1 MNELISKGIL
11 RIPHSILRISILVFI
26 IYFVYGQFTFKV
38 GGEGTSANYF
48 FVLIPIYYIIKEMK
62 LFLPHKDLLLVMLCF
77 CTLFFLASAIQI
89 EYWDIFHRKLIS
101 FLLFFTA
108 FIFAFIR
115 VDNHM
120 ITAFKLGTTIFTL
133 LLALNNLLEYRSFDV
148 QDLGYAAKNQIGN
161 QRYGFM
167 YVFVFWMILFF
178 KTEKLFVQLAKIP
191 ALILCFTG
199 IFLTF
204 SRSSIVA
211 FAFSIMILALYFAR
225 SRNIFSTKLFIQI
238 LSFSFLIICIITY
251 SGYYEYLLV
260 PFEFFSEKFTELFT
274 GEGINLNNIYSS
286 EGYRIYLLRKIL
298 EFLGTSPFF
307 GSGYLGIW
315 ILFEDKAGS
324 AHGQFNDILF
334 RSGVIGLLIYGYLL
348 IKILKF
354 LKETDFGMYIGF
366 WGIIAFGLFHET
378 FKLSHGAFVLAF
390 IVGMWATY
398 ARENTYT
405 EKSLN
410 ENSD

>member
-1 MNELISKGIL
+1 
-11 RIPHSILRISILVFI
+11 
-26 IYFVYGQFTFKV
+26 
-38 GGEGTSANYF
+38 
-48 FVLIPIYYIIKEMK
+48 
-62 LFLPHKDLLLVMLCF
+62 
-77 CTLFFLASAIQI
+77 
-89 EYWDIFHRKLIS
+89 
-101 FLLFFTA
+101 
-108 FIFAFIR
+108 
-115 VDNHM
+115 
-120 ITAFKLGTTIFTL
+120 
-133 LLALNNLLEYRSFDV
+133 
-148 QDLGYAAKNQIGN
+148 
-161 QRYGFM
+161 M

-238 LSFSFLIICIITY
+238 LSYSFLIICIITY

>member
-238 LSFSFLIICIITY
+238 LSFSFLIVSIITY

-348 IKILKF
+348 IKILNSF
-354 LKETDFGMYIGF
+354 PIHLEN
-366 WGIIAFGLFHET
+366 
-378 FKLSHGAFVLAF
+378 
-390 IVGMWATY
+390 IV
-398 ARENTYT
+398 
-405 EKSLN
+405 
-410 ENSD
+410 